1 MMPENSVDYYPFW
14 ICMIIFAVI
23 VGNLVYESVIVHWII
38 EREQKMC
45 KAVCCIEGEE
55 DE

>member
-1 MMPENSVDYYPFW
+1 MFPTGVDSYPFW

-23 VGNLVYESVIVHWII
+23 VGNLIYESVIVHWLI
-38 EREQKMC
+38 EREERC